1 MTNRLTTLI
10 QRSSAL
16 VLAATVTLAI
26 IGGLDRLATQDIAA
40 DALLARHAVATH
52 AG

>member
-1 MTNRLTTLI
+1 MTNRLNTLI
-10 QRSSAL
+10 QRATAL
-16 VLAATVTLAI
+16 AFAAAVTLAI
-26 IGGLDRLATQDIAA
+26 LGGLDRLATQDIAA